1 MDTIWD
7 LHASAAASSRPECPS
22 PALDSNDKE
31 PSPTDRNQT
40 FSAKHDPLLAGGPFP
55 LHI

>member
-1 MDTIWD
+1 METIWD
-7 LHASAAASSRPECPS
+7 LHEPAAASSRPECPS
-22 PALDSNDKE
+22 QALNSNDHE

-40 FSAKHDPLLAGGPFP
+40 FSAKRHPLLAGGPLP

>member
-7 LHASAAASSRPECPS
+7 IHEPAAASSRSVCPS
-22 PALDSNDKE
+22 QALDSNNNE
-31 PSPTDRNQT
+31 PPSIDRNQT
-40 FSAKHDPLLAGGPFP
+40 FSAKHHPLLAGGPFP